1 MSDKAL
7 ATTSY
12 KTLVKT
18 LKQEIQATGEKLKQT
33 IETEKVGVYWRMGK
47 HIHTH
52 LLEHKERA
60 EYGKELFPRLSAELT
75 MDESLLYRMVKFYN
89 AFPNL
94 ATRPN
99 LSWSHYKEL
108 LPIKDREKRR
118 EYVEKIKEDSL
129 SVRELRE
136 LIADEE
142 QKQVPVVAV
151 EASPK
156 REKLSLLR
164 GVPFVY
170 KIKRID
176 CLKPENSRQVV
187 DCGFN
192 IFTGVDIDNLSD
204 FSPDQ
209 TVLAKKT
216 NNRYTLQK
224 TDVPINRIYT
234 YKAYVEKVLDGDT
247 LWAVLDLGFKIFIR
261 QKIRLHRIDAPPLE
275 TDEGLKAMNYLNKK
289 LKPLDFI
296 VVKTHWRDKF
306 DRYLADILYLPDEPY
321 FLAVTEKGKYLNQ
334 ELADKGYCRIVPSQ

>member
-1 MSDKAL
+1 MSDKAVT
-7 ATTSY
+7 TTSY

-18 LKQEIQATGEKLKQT
+18 LKQEIHDTEEKLKQT

-60 EYGKELFPRLSAELT
+60 EYGKKLFIKLETEINISQA
-75 MDESLLYRMVKFYN
+75 LLRRMVQFYK
-89 AFPNL
+89 AFPKST
-94 ATRPN
+94 ARRE
-99 LSWSHYKEL
+99 LSWTHYKEL
-108 LPIKDREKRR
+108 LSVKDRKKRE
-118 EYVEKIKEDSL
+118 EYIEKILEDSL

-136 LIADEE
+136 LITDEE
-142 QKQVPVVAV
+142 QKQAPVTDTKP
-151 EASPK
+151 EK
-156 REKLSLLR
+156 KKLSFLR

-170 KIKRID
+170 KIKRIE
-176 CLKPENSRQVV
+176 CLKPANSRLVV

-192 IFTGVDIDNLSD
+192 IFTGVDIANLND

-209 TVLAKKT
+209 TILVKKL

-224 TDVPINRIYT
+224 TDVPISQIYT

-247 LWAVLDLGFKIFIR
+247 LWAVLDLGFKTFIR
-261 QKIRLHRIDAPPLE
+261 QKIRLHRLDAPPVE
-275 TDEGLKAMNYLNKK
+275 TDDGVKAMNYLNNK

-306 DRYLADILYLPDEPY
+306 DRYLADIFYLSDEKD
-321 FLAVTEKGKYLNQ
+321 FLVVTEKGKYLNQ

>member
-7 ATTSY
+7 NSTFY

-18 LKQEIQATGEKLKQT
+18 LKQEIQSTGEMLKQA
-33 IETEKVGVYWRMGK
+33 IETEKAGVYWRMGK
-47 HIHTH
+47 HIQEH
-52 LLEHKERA
+52 LLEQKERA
-60 EYGKELFPRLSAELT
+60 EYGKELFPHLAAELN

-94 ATRPN
+94 ATRPE

-108 LPIKDREKRR
+108 LPVKDREKRR

-136 LIADEE
+136 IIADEE
-142 QKQVPVVAV
+142 QKQAPVVDAT
-151 EASPK
+151 PK
-156 REKLSLLR
+156 KEKLSLLR

-170 KIKRID
+170 KIKQID
-176 CLKPENSRQVV
+176 CLKPANSRLVV

-192 IFTGVDIDNLSD
+192 IFTGVDIANLD
-204 FSPDQ
+204 KFSPDQ
-209 TVLAKKT
+209 TVLVKKV
-216 NNRYTLQK
+216 NNHYTLQK
-224 TDVPINRIYT
+224 ADVPLTQIYT
-234 YKAYVEKVLDGDT
+234 YKAYVEKVIDGDT
-247 LWAVLDLGFKIFIR
+247 LWVVLDLGFKIFIR
-261 QKIRLHRIDAPPLE
+261 HKIRLHRIDAPPLE

-296 VVKTHWRDKF
+296 AVKTHWRDKF
-306 DRYLADILYLPDEPY
+306 DRYLADILYLPDEED
-321 FLAVTEKGKYLNQ
+321 FMVMTEKGKYLNQ

>member
-1 MSDKAL
+1 MSDNAIDS
-7 ATTSY
+7 TSY

-18 LKQEIQATGEKLKQT
+18 LKQEIQSTGEKLKQT
-33 IETEKVGVYWRMGK
+33 IETEKAGVYWRMGK
-47 HIHTH
+47 HIQDH

-60 EYGKELFPRLSAELT
+60 EYGKELFPRLAAELT

-108 LPIKDREKRR
+108 LPVKNQEKRR

-136 LIADEE
+136 LITDEE
-142 QKQVPVVAV
+142 QEQAPVIDAT
-151 EASPK
+151 PK
-156 REKLSLLR
+156 KEKLSLLR
-164 GVPFVY
+164 GIPFVY
-170 KIKRID
+170 KIKRIY
-176 CLKPENSRQVV
+176 CLKPANSRLVV

-192 IFTGVDIDNLSD
+192 IFTGENITNISE

-209 TVLAKKT
+209 TVLVKKL
-216 NNRYTLQK
+216 NNSYTLQK
-224 TDVPINRIYT
+224 TDIPISQIYT

-261 QKIRLHRIDAPPLE
+261 QKIRLHRLDAPPLE

-306 DRYLADILYLPDEPY
+306 DRYLADILYLPDEPD

>member
-7 ATTSY
+7 STTSY

-18 LKQEIQATGEKLKQT
+18 LKQEIQNTGEKLKQT

-52 LLEHKERA
+52 LLEYKGRA
-60 EYGKELFPRLSAELT
+60 EYGQELFPRLSAELNI
-75 MDESLLYRMVKFYN
+75 DESFLHRVVKFYN
-89 AFPNL
+89 AIPNL
-94 ATRPN
+94 ATSPE
-99 LSWSHYKEL
+99 LTWSHYKEL
-108 LPIKDREKRR
+108 LPVKDREKRE
-118 EYVEKIKEDSL
+118 EYIDKIIDESL

-136 LIADEE
+136 LIIGE
-142 QKQVPVVAV
+142 QEKQEPVVD
-151 EASPK
+151 EGEENK
-156 REKLSLLR
+156 KLSFIR
-164 GVPFVY
+164 GIPYVY

-176 CLKPENSRQVV
+176 CLKPDNSRVVV

-192 IFTGVDIDNLSD
+192 IFTGEDIANLNE

-209 TVLAKKT
+209 TVLVNKLNKH
-216 NNRYTLQK
+216 YTLQK
-224 TDVPINRIYT
+224 TDVPINQIYT

-247 LWAVLDLGFKIFIR
+247 LWAVMDLGFKIFIR
-261 QKIRLHRIDAPPLE
+261 QKIRLHRLDAPSVE
-275 TDEGLKAMNYLNKK
+275 TDEGVKAMNYLTNK

-306 DRYLADILYLPDEPY
+306 DRYLADIFYLPDEED
-321 FLAVTEKGKYLNQ
+321 FLKVTGNGKYLNQ

>member
-1 MSDKAL
+1 MSDKAIN
-7 ATTSY
+7 TTSY

-18 LKQEIQATGEKLKQT
+18 LKQEIQNTGEKLKQT

-60 EYGKELFPRLSAELT
+60 EYGKELFPRL
-75 MDESLLYRMVKFYN
+75 ESEMNISEALLYRMVQFYN
-89 AFPNL
+89 TFPIV
-94 ATRPN
+94 ATGRE
-99 LSWSHYKEL
+99 LTWSHYRTL
-108 LPIKDREKRR
+108 LTVKDRKKRR
-118 EYVEKIKEDSL
+118 EYIDKIKEDSL

-136 LIADEE
+136 LITDEE
-142 QKQVPVVAV
+142 QKQAPVVDTT
-151 EASPK
+151 PK
-156 REKLSLLR
+156 KEKLSILR
-164 GVPFVY
+164 GIPYVY

-176 CLKPENSRQVV
+176 CLKPDNSRLVL

-192 IFTGVDIDNLSD
+192 IFTGVDIANLND

-209 TVLAKKT
+209 TVLVKKQ
-216 NNRYTLQK
+216 NNRYSLQK
-224 TDVPINRIYT
+224 TDIPISRIYT

-261 QKIRLHRIDAPPLE
+261 QKLRLHRLDAPPLE
-275 TDEGLKAMNYLNKK
+275 TDEGVKAMTYLNNK

-306 DRYLADILYLPDEPY
+306 DRYLADIFYLPDEED
-321 FLAVTEKGKYLNQ
+321 FLVVTEKGKYLNQ